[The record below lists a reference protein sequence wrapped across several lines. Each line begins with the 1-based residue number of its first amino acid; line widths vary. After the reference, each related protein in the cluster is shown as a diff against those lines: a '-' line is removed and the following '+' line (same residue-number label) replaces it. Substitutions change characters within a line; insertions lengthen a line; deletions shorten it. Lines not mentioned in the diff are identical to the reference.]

1 MEKSTYKRKTNNPK
15 MGWSD
20 ERRAKF
26 SEICKKARANKT
38 WFKKSDKAVS
48 EAISNGKKEAQK
60 FRNRSEGQKKRY
72 SDQANIKKV
81 VASNPIEKVDDR
93 GYTFTFSHSLSR
105 ELSEWFN
112 IFEKRFGIRP
122 DFGHFCTSAVRA
134 LIKDHKAE
142 LSS

>member
-1 MEKSTYKRKTNNPK
+1 MRKSTYKRKTDNPK

-26 SEICKKARANKT
+26 SELCKKARANKT
-38 WFKKSDKAVS
+38 WFKKSDKDVS

-60 FRNRSEGQKKRY
+60 FRNRSEGQKKRHNK
-72 SDQANIKKV
+72 S
-81 VASNPIEKVDDR
+81 VDKC
-93 GYTFTFSHSLSR
+93 YTFTFSHSLSR
-105 ELSEWFN
+105 ELSEWFD

-122 DFGHFCTSAVRA
+122 DFDHFCTSAVRA
-134 LIKDHKAE
+134 LIKNHKSE